1 MTSNAQ
7 MRCLARTIASTA
19 AEVSVELPPATG
31 R

>member
-7 MRCLARTIASTA
+7 MHGLARTIASAA
-19 AEVSVELPPATG
+19 AEVSVELPPSTG